1 MINKS
6 NLAHKNEPEEPRK
19 WRQFQVIQGQYKVS
33 TDENVVL
40 STILG
45 SCIATCMWDPLAG
58 VGGMNHFLLP
68 GERNEDAKN
77 VSYGAYAMELL
88 INGLL
93 KRGADRNRIEA
104 KIFGGA
110 SMMSGLPAI
119 GRQNIEFARRFLAK
133 EDIRCTKESVG
144 GTSARRIKFW
154 PSNGRA
160 LQLFIERRKAPRLD
174 EKPAIMTP
182 PAGNDVELF

>member
-1 MINKS
+1 MSIKRNH
-6 NLAHKNEPEEPRK
+6 AIDQAPAAPGQ

-33 TDENVVL
+33 SEENVVL
-40 STILG
+40 STVLG
-45 SCIATCMWDPLAG
+45 SCIATCLWDPDAG

-68 GERNEDAKN
+68 GERHEDAKN

-93 KRGADRNRIEA
+93 KRGADRDRLEA

-110 SMMSGLPAI
+110 SMMSGLPDI

-144 GTSARRIKFW
+144 GTCARRIKFW
-154 PSNGRA
+154 PASGRA
-160 LQLFIERRKAPRLD
+160 LQLFIERRKEPRLD
-174 EKPAIMTP
+174 ERP
-182 PAGNDVELF
+182 PVIAPRAGNDVELF